1 MLGWYIHMHVARR
14 AIDALDA
21 DANSARQFGSHGPSA
36 AAIKAI
42 ARENPIFIGRNFD
55 RSTLLKVLNSRLVR
69 HTTLRLVDSSP
80 IFAGARGG
88 VL

>member
-1 MLGWYIHMHVARR
+1 MLGWYMHIARR

-21 DANSARQFGSHGPSA
+21 DANSVRLFGSHGHSA

-42 ARENPIFIGRNFD
+42 ARENPIFIARNFD
-55 RSTLLKVLNSRLVR
+55 RPTLLTVLNSRLVR
-69 HTTLRLVDSSP
+69 PTTLRLVDSSP